1 MKRFFQDPILFS
13 SIKVVMMLNSALL
26 LGNTG
31 IAVAEPT
38 HVTASNDSLPLA
50 DDTYL
55 YGETNQVNQIGQGY
69 MVFRKQGQAV
79 TGAFYYPQSEL
90 SCFTGKIENHR
101 LSVLSLGFPH
111 ENAIAVEISLT
122 KMHRISAVGNNELD
136 SLSLCQR
143 EVAAYQKQQQIAAPV
158 TQ

>member
-1 MKRFFQDPILFS
+1 MEIQALRF
-13 SIKVVMMLNSALL
+13 
-26 LGNTG
+26 
-31 IAVAEPT
+31 AEPT

-122 KMHRISAVGNNELD
+122 KCIAS
-136 SLSLCQR
+136 
-143 EVAAYQKQQQIAAPV
+143 QQWV
-158 TQ
+158 TMSWTVSVCASEKWRHIKNSNKLLPL